1 MRAAID
7 AETVFCL
14 SAVLQAVEAAS
25 SRARR
30 HDAVAAVLTA
40 RVVSCAGADG
50 CLGRDT

>member
-25 SRARR
+25 SRGVTMLWRQF
-30 HDAVAAVLTA
+30 
-40 RVVSCAGADG
+40 
-50 CLGRDT
+50 